1 MKYKVIL
8 PLLAIGLAACN
19 ATPVKND
26 ADKQGIKPAQSQSEK
41 QKDSQTNPQG
51 TLENSKDPLMI
62 TGKLPDHPKI
72 KDKQVKLV
80 AIEAIDGFTTS
91 EIIYESTL
99 TAGTNY
105 SLKLPPLDRSSEF
118 GIVVYA
124 DMDNNGEF
132 NPNKDLYT
140 NELRFVY
147 IKGQPMNS
155 IYTNYKQGW
164 NRKSYAVGAIDY
176 ASSYNIDLE
185 WEKKE

>member
-26 ADKQGIKPAQSQSEK
+26 AEKSGIKPAQSQ
-41 QKDSQTNPQG
+41 QQDLQTNPQ
-51 TLENSKDPLMI
+51 NSINNAEEPLTI
-62 TGKLPDHPKI
+62 TGKLADHPKI
-72 KDKQVKLV
+72 KGKQVKLV
-80 AIEAIDGFTTS
+80 AIEAVDGFTTS

-118 GIVVYA
+118 GIIVYA

-140 NELRFVY
+140 NQLRFVY
-147 IKGQPMNS
+147 MKGQPVNS

-164 NRKSYAVGAIDY
+164 NRKAYAVGAVDY